1 METGISYLRLVF
13 WRMHAPRDAF
23 PELQSAGSAVGMKR
37 DLKGTK
43 WFSFGPRVSSVTLKL
58 LKSAPLQSARFSI
71 CHLAERLSV

>member
-1 METGISYLRLVF
+1 VRERERERERALL
-13 WRMHAPRDAF
+13 
-23 PELQSAGSAVGMKR
+23 LGMTK

-43 WFSFGPRVSSVTLKL
+43 WFSFGSQVREGSITLKL